1 MKIRNGFV
9 SNSSSSSFIVVLDKK
24 PESAQ
29 EVLSVLDLPEY
40 VSPYQDQ
47 CLPANRIADYVF
59 QDIQNY
65 KNNEE
70 HLEKLFVEII
80 YDYAPA
86 KYHRVEGKEV
96 WKLIPEEAGELWKKY
111 KEVRENQEASSN
123 SYKLPNGEKREKMEK
138 DYDSFSNEAYEI
150 QQKLGALAF
159 KKFQENVKDK
169 FIFCVEY
176 EDHTLAGTV
185 MEHGEIFRNVTHFRI
200 SHH

>member
-9 SNSSSSSFIVVLDKK
+9 SNSSSSSFIIVLDKK

-47 CLPANRIADYVF
+47 CLPANKIADYVF
-59 QDIQNY
+59 EDIKDY
-65 KNNEE
+65 KYNEE
-70 HLEKLFVEII
+70 ELQKLFAEII

-86 KYHRVEGKEV
+86 RYHRVDGKEV
-96 WKLIPEEAGELWKKY
+96 WKLIPEEAKELWEKY
-111 KEVRENQEASSN
+111 KDVRKKEDAASE
-123 SYKLPNGEKREKMEK
+123 SYKFQGEKRDKMEK
-138 DYDSFSNEAYEI
+138 EYDSFANEADEI

-169 FIFCVEY
+169 FVFCVEY
-176 EDHTLAGTV
+176 EDHTTAGTV

-200 SHH
+200 SYH